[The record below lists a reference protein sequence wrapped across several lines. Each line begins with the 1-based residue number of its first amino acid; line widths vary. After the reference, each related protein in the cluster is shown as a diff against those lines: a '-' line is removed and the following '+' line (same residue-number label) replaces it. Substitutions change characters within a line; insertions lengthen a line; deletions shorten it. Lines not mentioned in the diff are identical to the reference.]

1 MTIGLR
7 SRRRRPTH
15 TQLSSVEQLE
25 PRALL
30 AGLNG
35 GFASPLAATVPL
47 PTGADRAAGIVLAEP
62 ARSDTTG
69 IVSAAVS
76 FQVTPLVL
84 AGAQSSPTIAS
95 AVQHGTGGSFQVVP
109 VGQPGTMGGAAIQ
122 ASENAPSPAGE
133 NRQQGPSS
141 IEDAPRTS
149 PDSGAQPSYRPQ
161 WVLPPSM
168 PGGPFG
174 APPWMPGLSADE
186 QSAISLGGENPE
198 VRKEIEDFLRWMREN
213 SPSMGG
219 YPLSVYRYWGAYF
232 DQKLRQSHVNDGQGP
247 CVSWVIGIKEAGI
260 EGVDEGLRWI
270 RIERVQWP
278 IKSSSPVWT
287 DHLGFRVTI
296 TISGAGVDS
305 EHFFVDNGWL
315 GGDDHVFF
323 GDDVP
328 EHYESPFV
336 PND

>member
-1 MTIGLR
+1 MVAACRTH
-7 SRRRRPTH
+7 TH

-30 AGLNG
+30 AGLIG
-35 GFASPLAATVPL
+35 GFASPLAATAPL

-69 IVSAAVS
+69 IGSAAVP

-84 AGAQSSPTIAS
+84 AGAQAGPTIAS

-122 ASENAPSPAGE
+122 ASENAPKPPGE
-133 NRQQGPSS
+133 TRQHGPSS
-141 IEDAPRTS
+141 TEDAPRTS

-198 VRKEIEDFLRWMREN
+198 VRKEIEEFLQWMREN

-219 YPLSVYRYWGAYF
+219 YPLSAYRYWGAYF
-232 DQKLRQSHVNDGQGP
+232 DQKLRQSHVDDGQGP

-287 DHLGFRVTI
+287 DHLGFRVTMM
-296 TISGAGVDS
+296 ISGAEGDS

-315 GGDDHVFF
+315 GGGDNVFF
-323 GDDVP
+323 SDDVP

-336 PND
+336 PNN